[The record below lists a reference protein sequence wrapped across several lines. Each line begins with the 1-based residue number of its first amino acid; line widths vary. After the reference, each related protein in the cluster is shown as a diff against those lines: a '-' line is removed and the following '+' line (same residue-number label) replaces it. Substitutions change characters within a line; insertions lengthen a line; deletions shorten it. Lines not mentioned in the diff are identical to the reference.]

1 MSEFLTL
8 PSELIELIG
17 EASNTQ
23 DDLLALSWTCKSFY
37 TLLKP
42 RLIPYNIKNYQS
54 SGLRAAARLND
65 MDLAREFLNRKG
77 VDVNSTVF
85 RQFGIF
91 ETPLLLAME
100 YEYEDMALL
109 LLEHGANP
117 KIGAGKYIPD
127 LFFEACT
134 SDKLQVVRK
143 LVEMGCVTDFRRRP
157 LSNFTVRSLPVL
169 EILLQCFDAQSL
181 SNSEGQLVEML
192 WETARDGAVDVIQAL
207 LARGVPVNPPSSWL
221 RKPRAP
227 LYGAVTGASPEAASL
242 LLQNGAD
249 LCYDLCDLVRVFR
262 PWMLWPQV
270 DEDTKRRLREILEV
284 LQFAAASVADDTYR
298 ARVQGVLEWVL
309 QYIEV

>member
-1 MSEFLTL
+1 MSEFLNL

-23 DDLLALSWTCKSFY
+23 DDLLALSRTCKSFY

-42 RLIPYNIKNYQS
+42 RLIPYNITNKQS

-77 VDVNSTVF
+77 VDVNSTGF
-85 RQFGIF
+85 HPFGLF

-117 KIGAGKYIPD
+117 KIGAREYIPD

-134 SDKLQVVRK
+134 SDKVRLICK
-143 LVEMGCVTDFRRRP
+143 LVEMGCVTDFRRLP
-157 LSNFTVRSLPVL
+157 LSTFTVRSLPMLEIVL
-169 EILLQCFDAQSL
+169 ECFEAQDP
-181 SNSEGQLVEML
+181 SNSEEQLLEML
-192 WETARDGAVDVIQAL
+192 CETACDGAVGVVQAL
-207 LARGVPVNPPSSWL
+207 LDRGVPVNPPRSWMS
-221 RKPRAP
+221 KPQAP
-227 LYGAVTGASPEAASL
+227 LYGAVAGASPEAASL

-262 PWMLWPQV
+262 AWMSPRV
-270 DEDTKRRLREILEV
+270 DEDTKRQRRELLEV
-284 LQFAAASVADDTYR
+284 LRLAAGSVADDTYR
-298 ARVQGVLEWVL
+298 ARVLGVLEWVL
-309 QYIEV
+309 QYIEI